1 MARFFSLSEAA
12 SIGLHGMILIARSEN
27 GLNAQEIAD
36 VMGSSRHHVAK
47 VLQRLAKVG
56 FLSSTRGPNGGFV
69 LRKKPADINLLQ
81 IYEAIEGE
89 ITVVDCPMEKPVCPF
104 EKCIFNN
111 VTRTMT
117 EQFREYLKNQSL
129 KEYL

>member
-1 MARFFSLSEAA
+1 MAKFFTLSEAA

-27 GLNAQEIAD
+27 GLNTQEIAD

-69 LRKKPADINLLQ
+69 MRKKPSDLNLLQ

-89 ITVVDCPMEKPVCPF
+89 IVIVDCPMEKPACLF

-111 VTRTMT
+111 VTRTMS
-117 EQFREYLKNQSL
+117 EQFRDFLKKKTL